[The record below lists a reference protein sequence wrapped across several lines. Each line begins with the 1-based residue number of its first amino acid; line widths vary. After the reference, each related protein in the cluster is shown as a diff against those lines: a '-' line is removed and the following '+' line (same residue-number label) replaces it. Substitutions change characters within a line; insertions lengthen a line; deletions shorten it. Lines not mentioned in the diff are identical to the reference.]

1 MIKLSE
7 LTKDNYT
14 TGEVG
19 RMLNLHP
26 KTPYF
31 WALRDEIKHI
41 VVEGPKNRFLI
52 PKDEVIRL
60 LKTHQLL
67 LEDDSRKDVIY
78 ARVSSHGQA
87 RNGDLDRQLVLDLEQ
102 ASAYGLK
109 GVELIKDIGSGL
121 NTRRKGL
128 LKLVEMVRNNEV
140 SRVFISHKDRLT
152 RFGFEY
158 LQWFFEDHQT
168 EIVVLEP
175 DENKSPQEELV
186 EDLLS
191 LIASFSGRLYGIRAG
206 DKKKLRQ
213 KIEEIQE
220 EKC

>member
-1 MIKLSE
+1 M
-7 LTKDNYT
+7 
-14 TGEVG
+14 
-19 RMLNLHP
+19 
-26 KTPYF
+26 
-31 WALRDEIKHI
+31 
-41 VVEGPKNRFLI
+41 
-52 PKDEVIRL
+52 
-60 LKTHQLL
+60 
-67 LEDDSRKDVIY
+67 
-78 ARVSSHGQA
+78 
-87 RNGDLDRQLVLDLEQ
+87 EQ

-121 NTRRKGL
+121 STKRKGL
-128 LKLVEMVRNNEV
+128 LKLVKMVRNNEV

-168 EIVVLEP
+168 EIVILES

-191 LIASFSGRLYGIRAG
+191 LIASFSGRLYGIRASE
-206 DKKKLRQ
+206 KKKLRQ

-220 EKC
+220 DKC